1 MLVETILAT
10 KGSEVA
16 TADSVET
23 VSQAVTRMEGNGIG
37 ALVIVDKVGAPVG
50 ILSERDIARGVSR
63 YGADLP
69 ETPIASLM
77 TRNLVTCRP
86 EDSAA
91 DIMAIMTDRRI
102 RHVPV
107 LREGRLAGIVSIGDV
122 VKVRLGEIEQEAE
135 QLRAYI
141 TGT

>member
-10 KGSEVA
+10 KGSDVA
-16 TADSVET
+16 TAESAET

-37 ALVIVDKVGAPVG
+37 ALVITDLNGMPIG
-50 ILSERDIARGVSR
+50 ILSERDIACGVSR
-63 YGADLP
+63 YGSNLAD
-69 ETPIASLM
+69 TPIASLM
-77 TRNLVTCRP
+77 TRNLVTCKP
-86 EDSAA
+86 DDSVA
-91 DIMAIMTDRRI
+91 DIMGIMTDRRI

-107 LREGRLAGIVSIGDV
+107 LRDGRLAGIISIGDV
-122 VKVRLGEIEQEAE
+122 VKVRLGEIEEEAS